1 MKHLSYLLL
10 LIMISCAQQTVL
22 TGGDKDVLAPQLIM
36 GKDSIPTIITNFKG
50 QNLTFEFNENVQFLK
65 GKRAIITNPKI
76 NEIDVRIE
84 KKQLSIYW
92 EDTLKENTTY
102 SFLFKESI
110 ADLTEKNKIP
120 LFKHTLSTGSFIDTG
135 LVNGTVINSPD
146 FSPADNFLIRLKN
159 LEINHQ
165 EYIGFTNK
173 NGRFTIENIKAGKY
187 QLVTFDDEN
196 KNFELDTL
204 KETQGFFLDTIEVVD
219 TVKNIQIFSFQP
231 KKKTSI
237 EKTNLNNVGVLTI
250 EFNVPVDS
258 CIIVDTIHNKKY
270 ISNGLDKK
278 HLFYFSDSAEKY
290 VIAINSNSSEF
301 YDTIRVAVDNGK
313 KQIETISYK
322 KNNEP
327 SLTSAENITLVF
339 NQYIKAVD
347 TSLMQLKKDSNSV
360 KYTFS
365 FSSNKLQIKP
375 TVGEGDY
382 QLTFLPKSLVGN
394 KNTKSDTS
402 TVNFTI
408 KSTKDLAE
416 LALILQEIPIKK
428 SIVQLYQ
435 KGMLKKEFACNANK
449 LDTLITRCIPGDYEL
464 KLIADND
471 ENGYWTTGDMKSQKL
486 PEKIHVYDGN
496 VSLKKNWTSTITW
509 LFTLPK

>member
-1 MKHLSYLLL
+1 MRYVSYLLL
-10 LIMISCAQQTVL
+10 LIIISCAQQTVL

-36 GKDSIPTIITNFKG
+36 GKDSIPAIITNFKG
-50 QNLTFEFNENVQFLK
+50 QNLIFDFNENVQFLK

-84 KKQLSIYW
+84 KKQLSVYW
-92 EDTLKENTTY
+92 KDTLKENTTY

-120 LFKHTLSTGSFIDTG
+120 LFKHTLSTGSFIDSG
-135 LVNGTVINSPD
+135 RVNGTVINAPD

-159 LEINHQ
+159 IEIDHQ

-173 NGRFTIENIKAGKY
+173 NGEFTIENIKAGNY

-196 KNFELDTL
+196 KNFKLDTL
-204 KETQGFFLDTIEVVD
+204 KETQGFCLDTIEVVD
-219 TVKNIQIFSFQP
+219 TLKNIQLFSFQP

-237 EKTNLNNVGVLTI
+237 EKIDLNNVGALTV
-250 EFNVPVDS
+250 EFNIPVDS
-258 CIIVDTIHNKKY
+258 CVVVDTIHNKKY
-270 ISNGLDKK
+270 ISNGLGKK
-278 HLFYFSDSAEKY
+278 HLFYFNDSAEKY
-290 VIAINSNSSEF
+290 VISVNSNPSEF
-301 YDTIRVAVDNGK
+301 YDTIRVAVDNQK
-313 KQIETISYK
+313 KKIDAISYEK
-322 KNNEP
+322 TNSP
-327 SLTSAENITLVF
+327 SLSSPENLTLEF
-339 NQYIKAVD
+339 NQYIKTID
-347 TSLMQLKKDSNSV
+347 TSLFLLKKDSNVV
-360 KYTFS
+360 KYTFD
-365 FSSNKLQIKP
+365 FTSNKLNLKP
-375 TVGEGDY
+375 TAGDGDY
-382 QLTFLPKSLVGN
+382 QLTFFPKSLVGN

-408 KSTKDLAE
+408 KSPKDLAE
-416 LALILQEIPIKK
+416 LALIIQEIPIKK

-435 KGMLKKEFACNANK
+435 KGMLKKQFACNANK

-464 KLIADND
+464 KLIADSD
-471 ENGYWTTGDMKSQKL
+471 KNGYWTTGDMKSQKL

>member
-1 MKHLSYLLL
+1 MRLLSCLLL
-10 LIMISCAQQTVL
+10 LIMVSCAQQTVL
-22 TGGDKDVLAPQLIM
+22 TGGDKDVLAPQLIK
-36 GKDSIPTIITNFKG
+36 GKDTIPIINTNFRG
-50 QNLTFEFNENVQFLK
+50 EDLTFEFNENIQFLK

-76 NEIDVRIE
+76 AEIDVRIE
-84 KKQLSIYW
+84 KKQLTVYW

-120 LFKHTLSTGSFIDTG
+120 LFKHTISTGSFIDTG
-135 LVNGTVINSPD
+135 LINGTVINSPD
-146 FSPADNFLIRLKN
+146 FSPADNFLIKLRN
-159 LEINHQ
+159 LELNDQ

-173 NGRFTIENIKAGKY
+173 KGQFTIENIKTGKY

-219 TVKNIQIFSFQP
+219 TVKNIQLFSFQP

-250 EFNVPVDS
+250 EFNNPVDS
-258 CIIVDTIHNKKY
+258 CVIVDTMHNKKY
-270 ISNGLDKK
+270 ISIGLEKK
-278 HLFYFSDSAEKY
+278 HLFYLSDSAEKY
-290 VIAINSNSSEF
+290 VIAINSNPSEF
-301 YDTIRVAVDNGK
+301 YDTIRVALDNGK
-313 KQIETISYK
+313 NPIETISYK

-327 SLTSAENITLVF
+327 SLTIDENLTLLF
-339 NQYIKAVD
+339 NQHIKAVD
-347 TSLMQLKKDSNSV
+347 TSLMQLKKDSNNV
-360 KYTFS
+360 KYTFN
-365 FSSNKLQIKP
+365 FSSNKLTINP

-416 LALILQEIPIKK
+416 IALILQEIPMKK

-435 KGMLKKEFACNANK
+435 KGILKKQFACNDNK

-471 ENGYWTTGDMKSQKL
+471 KNGYWTTGDIKSQKL

-496 VSLKKNWTSTITW
+496 ISLKKNWTSTITW
-509 LFTLPK
+509 LFTFPK